1 MRLSILIP
9 TLRQRSALLDRLM
22 GIVEPQLTSEVEVL
36 LESDSGEA
44 EIGTKRNTLMARARG
59 DYVCYVDDDD
69 RVAGDYVS
77 RILGATEA
85 KPDCV
90 GIEGVWTSGAIQRK
104 FVHSIKNP
112 RWSED
117 GEVLLRPPNHLN
129 PVLRSIA
136 RLVRFPEKSWG
147 EDESYSMSLL
157 PNLVSEVFL
166 EQPIYFYDHNPDHPR
181 RKGAGTPPV
190 AS

>member
-22 GIVEPQLTSEVEVL
+22 GILEPQLTSEVEVL
-36 LESDSGEA
+36 LEPDSGEA

-77 RILGATEA
+77 RILGATEM

-90 GIEGVWTSGAIQRK
+90 GIEGIWTSRGVQKK
-104 FVHSIKNP
+104 FIASL
-112 RWSED
+112 RYRSWFEEGD
-117 GEVLLRPPNHLN
+117 LLLRSPNHLN

-136 RLVRFPEKSWG
+136 SQVRFPDKSWS
-147 EDESYSMSLL
+147 EDAEYSKALL
-157 PNLVSEVFL
+157 PLLGHEVFL
-166 EQPIYFYDHNPDHPR
+166 EGNMYFYDHNPD
-181 RKGAGTPPV
+181 KK
-190 AS
+190 